1 MYSSGRKILQH
12 DYICQITIDQTY
24 CQCWPKKEIRHLSVE
39 RCRIM
44 LLVYTLD
51 VTVRYSTGQICLHF
65 FFSMRRKNNCSP
77 PSSRR
82 RQRSPVLHLFFQI
95 LAETTKKT
103 EPFWVLSFL
112 EVPARFELANESFSD
127 SCLTTWPRYHLERVT
142 RLELATSTLA
152 RWRST
157 G

>member
-112 EVPARFELANESFSD
+112 LLV
-127 SCLTTWPRYHLERVT
+127 Y
-142 RLELATSTLA
+142 TLDIVF
-152 RWRST
+152 
-157 G
+157 